1 MFNCKTYTLV
11 TAPASEPVS
20 LSDVKTFLRIDG
32 NDDDAILNTLIS
44 SCRRM
49 AEEYCQRAFITQS
62 WRLVL
67 DRFIDREIQI
77 LPGFYT
83 APTPFEI
90 DGYQDIQLSKLPIQS
105 ITHIKSTNDAN
116 VQSTV
121 SSAIY
126 TLNTDTG
133 VILLNEGRSWPTE
146 LRDRAAVEVQF
157 VAGYGNAAAVPEPI
171 KHGILQHVAA
181 SYTNKICGD
190 IPAGSMSL
198 YGPFRTVESFGG
210 F

>member
-1 MFNCKTYTLV
+1 LFNTKSYTLV
-11 TAPASEPVS
+11 TPPASEPVA
-20 LSDVKTFLRIDG
+20 LADVKTFLRIDVS
-32 NDDDAILNTLIS
+32 NDDAILNMLIS

-62 WRLVL
+62 WRLVM
-67 DRFIDREIQI
+67 DRFTDGEIQL

-90 DGYQDIQLSKLPIQS
+90 DGYQDIQLSRLPIQS
-105 ITHIKSTNDAN
+105 ITHIKTTNDAN

-121 SSAIY
+121 SAAIY
-126 TLNTDTG
+126 ALDTDNG
-133 VILLNEGRSWPTE
+133 RVLLNEGRSWPTE
-146 LRDRAAVEVQF
+146 LRDRASVEVEF
-157 VAGYGNAAAVPEPI
+157 VAGYGSASNVPEPI
-171 KHGILQHVAA
+171 KQGILQHVAA
-181 SYTNKICGD
+181 SYTNKVCAD

-198 YGPFRTVESFGG
+198 YGPFRTVEAFGG